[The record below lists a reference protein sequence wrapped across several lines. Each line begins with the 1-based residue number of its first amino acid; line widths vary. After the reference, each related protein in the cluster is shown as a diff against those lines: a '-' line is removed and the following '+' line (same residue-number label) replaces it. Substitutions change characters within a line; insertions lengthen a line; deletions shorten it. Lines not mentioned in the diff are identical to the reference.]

1 MSLWFP
7 TLSHAGRPKQIFSS
21 STNGQK
27 WGRGQLVGPTLSG
40 KGVFEEEEEEEE
52 GAPPTNVTGYN
63 VGWGK
68 NPGPNGTQLLL
79 PLLAS
84 GL

>member
-1 MSLWFP
+1 M
-7 TLSHAGRPKQIFSS
+7 
-21 STNGQK
+21 
-27 WGRGQLVGPTLSG
+27 VGPALSG

-68 NPGPNGTQLLL
+68 KAGPNGTQLLL
-79 PLLAS
+79 PLLV
-84 GL
+84 GGR